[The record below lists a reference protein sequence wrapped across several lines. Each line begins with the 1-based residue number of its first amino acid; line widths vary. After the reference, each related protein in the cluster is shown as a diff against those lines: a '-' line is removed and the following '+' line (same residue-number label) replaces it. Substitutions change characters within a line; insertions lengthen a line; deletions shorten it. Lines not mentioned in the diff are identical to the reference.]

1 MKKQKYKPIIFYKY
15 KNKLIFERIVFI
27 KLKGGLKK

>member
-15 KNKLIFERIVFI
+15 KNKLMFKRIVFI
-27 KLKGGLKK
+27 NKKEVKK

>member
-1 MKKQKYKPIIFYKY
+1 MKQKYKPIIFYKY
-15 KNKLIFERIVFI
+15 KNKLMFERIVFI